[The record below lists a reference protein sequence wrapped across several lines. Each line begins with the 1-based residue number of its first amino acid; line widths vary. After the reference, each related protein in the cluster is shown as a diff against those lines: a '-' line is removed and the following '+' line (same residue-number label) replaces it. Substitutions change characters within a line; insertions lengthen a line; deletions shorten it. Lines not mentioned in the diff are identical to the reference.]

1 MDARIA
7 DYIREHRSKYTRE
20 AITQQLI
27 DAGHDRESIEA
38 TWTALETPDP
48 DDTAGEGFWGR
59 WFLILIGINVA
70 VVLLVGLATG
80 SLFVSERL
88 GLLGILAV
96 ALAIGALISWGIVAA
111 TGPAKMGRTT
121 AMVIGIAIPLV
132 VALLLGGTC
141 YALLSGMGPPPRTGT
156 LELAVDGMPELT
168 GSGTAT
174 CQLGQGTLPGFSVF
188 GQLQTSAVGNASVS
202 LDTFPNEDGPVTN
215 EIRNVAIS
223 FESGSPDQPS
233 QSYSTYAGGGQ
244 IESEVSRDGLE
255 GDVTFVDLPSD
266 SSGPEFEGPDPDP
279 ISGSVSWNC
288 D

>member
-1 MDARIA
+1 MDSRIA
-7 DYIREHRSKYTRE
+7 DYIREHRSRYTRE
-20 AITQQLI
+20 AITQQLV
-27 DAGHDRESIEA
+27 DAGHERESIDA
-38 TWTALETPDP
+38 TWAALDTPDP

-59 WFLILIGINVA
+59 WFLILVGINLA
-70 VVLLVGLATG
+70 VLLLVGLATG
-80 SLFVSERL
+80 ALFVSERI

-121 AMVIGIAIPLV
+121 ATVIGVAIPLV

-188 GQLQTSAVGNASVS
+188 GQLETSAVGFVTVS
-202 LDTFPNEDGPVTN
+202 LDTFPIEDGPVTN
-215 EIRNVAIS
+215 EIRNVMIS
-223 FESGSPDQPS
+223 SEPRSADQPP
-233 QSYSTYAGGGQ
+233 QSYSSFAGRAQ

-255 GDVTFVDLPSD
+255 GTVTFADLPSD
-266 SSGPEFEGPDPDP
+266 MSGPESQGPDAEA
-279 ISGSVSWNC
+279 ISGSVSWTC
-288 D
+288 E